1 MVKKYYND
9 RGKLLSYSF
18 HGFLAME
25 MIRNIFMQTMRD
37 LMRLELF
44 FRPYTAI
51 LYAVSFGELKY
62 SKYKYVCYLVFI
74 LLMFYYFFKMLTG
87 VFSTEYLPYKTIF

>member
-44 FRPYTAI
+44 FEAI
-51 LYAVSFGELKY
+51 YGY
-62 SKYKYVCYLVFI
+62 FI
-74 LLMFYYFFKMLTG
+74 CCFIWGAK
-87 VFSTEYLPYKTIF
+87 I